1 MPPRLDSSR
10 RSPQPQT
17 KADPYANKTHKRID
31 VLLVLMTVLLIAF
44 AFRTAAQQ
52 RTNSAAP
59 NIVDNHAHAAQS
71 QQATSK

>member
-1 MPPRLDSSR
+1 MHPTLDSSG

-44 AFRTAAQQ
+44 AFQTAAQQ
-52 RTNSAAP
+52 RINSTTLDTNNAS
-59 NIVDNHAHAAQS
+59 AAQS

>member
-1 MPPRLDSSR
+1 MHPRLDSSR

-31 VLLVLMTVLLIAF
+31 TILVLVTVVLIAF

-52 RTNSAAP
+52 RINSATLGTNNAS
-59 NIVDNHAHAAQS
+59 AAQS

>member
-1 MPPRLDSSR
+1 MHPRLDSSR

-17 KADPYANKTHKRID
+17 KADPYANKTHRRID
-31 VLLVLMTVLLIAF
+31 VILVLMTVLLIAF

-52 RTNSAAP
+52 RATAAVPP
-59 NIVDNHAHAAQS
+59 NHSSVA